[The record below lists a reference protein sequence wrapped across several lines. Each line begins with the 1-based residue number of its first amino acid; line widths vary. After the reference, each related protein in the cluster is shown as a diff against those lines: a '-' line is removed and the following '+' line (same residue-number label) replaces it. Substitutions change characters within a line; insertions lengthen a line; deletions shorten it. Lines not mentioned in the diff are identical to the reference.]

1 MTVAVTIVTVDC
13 GQYYSELGVTVVDCI
28 ANIWE
33 QDVHQVN
40 NYKHKHGQNPGSF
53 LVWFGHEV
61 HSWARATS
69 SVELLVRRYLALE

>member
-13 GQYYSELGVTVVDCI
+13 GQYYSELGATVVDCI

-53 LVWFGHEV
+53 LV
-61 HSWARATS
+61 
-69 SVELLVRRYLALE
+69 LVLFIVMDMKFIVGPGPPVQWNSE

>member
-1 MTVAVTIVTVDC
+1 MTVAVTIVTVDY
-13 GQYYSELGVTVVDCI
+13 GQYYSELGVTVV

-53 LVWFGHEV
+53 LV
-61 HSWARATS
+61 
-69 SVELLVRRYLALE
+69 LVLFIVMDTNFIVGSGPPVQWNSE